1 MWPVRPRRRRPSAM
15 NMCREKTS
23 ACHYWRRKESDTRSR
38 RDKEDHFSMLQ
49 GNRRRN
55 SLDFLLVILLLPH
68 ISSTSISFS
77 YRTCLPNIDLLHI
90 EHSHQPV
97 NSQSFRLV
105 TRNFRLHLIY
115 ASSTDQI
122 EFQFGNLNLT
132 LPSSA
137 SFDYQ
142 FKAAIDY
149 YHEIDTWHYVNI
161 TFDDALSKVFLS
173 FNGDE
178 TRLIPLI
185 DYPWKNATEQLN
197 VKVLLDEQQN
207 NVTCLLPH
215 SGFEMP
221 PSECSLNI
229 KTCGE

>member
-1 MWPVRPRRRRPSAM
+1 
-15 NMCREKTS
+15 
-23 ACHYWRRKESDTRSR
+23 
-38 RDKEDHFSMLQ
+38 MLQ
-49 GNRRRN
+49 GNRRPT
-55 SLDFLLVILLLPH
+55 SLHILLSILLLPH

-90 EHSHQPV
+90 EHSHQPL
-97 NSQSFRLV
+97 NSQSFRFV

-115 ASSTDQI
+115 TSSTAEEI

-149 YHEIDTWHYVNI
+149 YHEIDMWHYVNI
-161 TFDDALSKVFLS
+161 TFDDSLSKVFLS

-185 DYPWKNATEQLN
+185 DYPWKNVTDQLN
-197 VKVLLDEQQN
+197 VNVLLDDQQK

-221 PSECSLNI
+221 PTECSLNI